1 MVVSRALSFVPAGP
15 QTPRQRARFVQGE
28 EENRSPAT
36 TECHRGAEFRKVCK
50 SCQLLLEP
58 TVAAGSS
65 DELQAVAAKKPVRDP
80 SAPLATAP

>member
-15 QTPRQRARFVQGE
+15 QTPRQRARFARGA

-36 TECHRGAEFRKVCK
+36 TECHCGAEFRTLCK
-50 SCQLLLEP
+50 SCRLLLEL